1 VAIRDGGPTTVYAR
15 RVADNEAPA
24 IARRVRFTPMSL
36 YLIRHGET
44 ALNAARVLQPADTSL
59 GPLGLRQ
66 AEAIARRIAGLGIA
80 AIVSSDLRRALQTA
94 EAIAA
99 ATGLPVAA
107 DVLLQE
113 RNFGTLRG
121 LPYDTLGFDP
131 LAMTEAPAGGES
143 MSAFAHRIAQA
154 FARLLALH
162 ARAGG
167 PLAVVTHGLVIQ
179 AVLQAHASLPTGTAL
194 PQRIGNTSLTI
205 VSAQPPHTVTLLDS
219 TSHLDAGAADRVGGL
234 SGG

>member
-1 VAIRDGGPTTVYAR
+1 
-15 RVADNEAPA
+15 
-24 IARRVRFTPMSL
+24 MSL

-44 ALNAARVLQPADTSL
+44 ALNAARVLQPADTPL

-80 AIVSSDLRRALQTA
+80 AIVSSDQRRALQTA

-99 ATGLPVAA
+99 ATDLPVATDA
-107 DVLLQE
+107 LLQE
-113 RNFGTLRG
+113 RNFGALRG

-131 LAMTEAPAGGES
+131 LTMTQAPAGGES
-143 MSAFAHRIAQA
+143 MSAFTRRIARA
-154 FARLLALH
+154 FARLLTLR
-162 ARAGG
+162 ARTDG

-179 AVLQAHASLPTGTAL
+179 AVLQAHVTLPVGMAP

-205 VSAQPPHTVTLLDS
+205 ASAQPPHIVTLLDS
-219 TSHLDAGAADRVGGL
+219 TSHLEAGAADRASGLCGG
-234 SGG
+234 